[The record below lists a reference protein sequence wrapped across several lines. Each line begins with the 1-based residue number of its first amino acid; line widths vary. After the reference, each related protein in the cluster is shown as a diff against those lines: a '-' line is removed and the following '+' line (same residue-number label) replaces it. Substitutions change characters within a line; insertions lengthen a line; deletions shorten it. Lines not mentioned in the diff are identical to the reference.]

1 MLDRTQKPAF
11 GRIEDIKLMEP
22 KIHHLDNG
30 LAVFSIDAGEQEAL
44 QVELVFGVGSST
56 PDKKLVA
63 STAIKLLTEGTKT
76 HSAQQ
81 IAEAVD
87 FYGAYIQ
94 TEVAHDESSLSLYT
108 LTKHQQHTLGTLA
121 EVYSEPIFP
130 QRELDTFLLKTKQE
144 MLVNEEKVGHLG
156 SKAFNAALFG
166 ADHPYGRS
174 ANVEDYDDI
183 SAEELQRFHQDL
195 ILDRIK
201 YIFVSGKLSEN
212 TISELNK
219 WFGQSPRKELNGGN
233 IAVDDLAG
241 KAVHIEK
248 SDAVQNAIK
257 IGRVLF
263 SRTHPDFIGLQ
274 ILSTVL
280 GGYFGSRL
288 MANIREDKGYTYGVG
303 AGVVSLLHSGYLTI
317 STEVGSAVCKA
328 ATEEIFLEIERLRKE
343 PIPTAELELVR
354 NYMLGSV
361 LKSVDGPFKIAGKWK
376 GYMKY
381 DLGADAHHQLIRQI
395 KAITPEKLRELANQ
409 YLQRA
414 DLTLVTVGKSLAE

>member
-22 KIHHLDNG
+22 KVHHLDNG
-30 LAVFSIDAGEQEAL
+30 LAVFSIDAGAQEVM
-44 QVELVFGVGSST
+44 QIELVFGVGSST
-56 PDKKLVA
+56 PDKKLIT
-63 STAIKLLTEGTKT
+63 STAVKLLTEGTKK
-76 HSAQQ
+76 HSAQE

-87 FYGAYIQ
+87 FFGAYIQ

-108 LTKHQQHTLGTLA
+108 LTKHEKKTLATLA

-130 QRELDTFLLKTKQE
+130 HRELDTYLLKTKQE
-144 MLVNEEKVGHLG
+144 MLVNEEKVAYLG

-174 ANVEDYDDI
+174 ADVQDYDDV
-183 SAEELQRFHQDL
+183 SAEELLSFHQDF

-219 WFGQSPRKELNGGN
+219 RFGQSPRKELDHAEITVNN
-233 IAVDDLAG
+233 LQE

-248 SDAVQNAIK
+248 ADAVQNAIK

-263 SRTHPDFIGLQ
+263 NRTHPDFIGLQ

-303 AGVVSLLHSGYLTI
+303 AGMVSLRHSGYLSI
-317 STEVGSAVCKA
+317 STEVGSSVCKA

-343 PIPTAELELVR
+343 PIPTSELELVK

-381 DLGADAHHQLIRQI
+381 DLGSDAHQQLIRQI
-395 KAITPEKLRELANQ
+395 KAITPEKLRELSNT

-414 DLTLVTVGKSLAE
+414 DLTLVTVGRSLSE